1 MAGRV
6 PAIRASAVRARM
18 EGTRPTLPAGHGRIV
33 HLPRLPI
40 FIRQRHT
47 CVYAEPAFVQAEQFD
62 DISHARQ
69 HRRDPAMRT

>member
-18 EGTRPTLPAGHGRIV
+18 DRTGAALTAGDEGSV
-33 HLPRLPI
+33 DLPRLPI

-47 CVYAEPAFVQAEQFD
+47 CVHAEPAFVQAEQFD